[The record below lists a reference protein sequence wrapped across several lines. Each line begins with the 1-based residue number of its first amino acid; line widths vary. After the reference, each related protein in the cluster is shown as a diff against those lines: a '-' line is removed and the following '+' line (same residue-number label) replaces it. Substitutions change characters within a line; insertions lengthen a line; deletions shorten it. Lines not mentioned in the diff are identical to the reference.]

1 MAKASGT
8 SAQTITDM
16 VVQLGRITH
25 GSGYSGG
32 LTPAQWSAL
41 RYLSRANRFSRTVS
55 AFAEFH
61 STTRGTA
68 SQTVKGLVALGYLS
82 RERSPRD
89 GRSARL
95 DVTDNARAL
104 LARDPSEDLVRASGA
119 LSATARTHL
128 ATGLERLLGH
138 LAQSSGKRMF
148 GVCTFCTHLEEERCQ
163 RKRMTRFECT
173 FFGELLEEAE
183 LEQICINFQ
192 PSEKSV
198 MRRAYDRKG
207 PW

>member
-1 MAKASGT
+1 MSKASGT
-8 SAQTITDM
+8 NAQTIAEL

-82 RERSPRD
+82 RKRSPSD

-95 DVTDNARAL
+95 DVTDDARAL
-104 LARDPSEDLVRASGA
+104 LARDPCEDLVCAAGA
-119 LSATARTHL
+119 LSETARSHL
-128 ATGLERLLGH
+128 ATGLERLLGY
-138 LAQSSGKRMF
+138 LAQRSGKRMF
-148 GVCTFCTHLEEERCQ
+148 GVCTFCTHLEEERRQ
-163 RKRMTRFECT
+163 RGTRFGCT
-173 FFGELLEEAE
+173 FFGELLEGAE

>member
-1 MAKASGT
+1 MSSAS
-8 SAQTITDM
+8 SVNARTIAEL

-82 RERSPRD
+82 RKRSPRD

-95 DVTDNARAL
+95 DVTDDARAL
-104 LARDPSEDLVRASGA
+104 LSRDPCEDLVLAAGA
-119 LSATARTHL
+119 LSATARNHL
-128 ATGLERLLGH
+128 ATGLERLLGY
-138 LAQSSGKRMF
+138 LAQRSGKRMF

-163 RKRMTRFECT
+163 QEGMTRFECT